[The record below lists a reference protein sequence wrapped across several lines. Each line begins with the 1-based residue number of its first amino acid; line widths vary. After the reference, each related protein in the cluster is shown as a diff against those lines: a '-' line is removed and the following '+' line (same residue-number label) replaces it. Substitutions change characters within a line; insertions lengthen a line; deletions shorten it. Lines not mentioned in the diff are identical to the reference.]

1 MKKKNIAI
9 ALGIL
14 CMVLTFSI
22 ILQMNTVK
30 SMTKDVGK
38 EITDNSEL
46 IDQLIKWQDN
56 YQKMYSKLENAE
68 TALEK
73 IRAQATLS
81 NSDDQAKEAELKENN
96 KLLGLT
102 EVKGPGVII
111 KLDDNRNIKQEEIIG
126 DINTYLVHEDDLL
139 QIVNELFNAGADA
152 VSINDKRVI
161 STTSILCDGNILR
174 VNGEITG
181 VPITIKAIG
190 YPEAFYDLDRPY
202 GYLDI
207 MRKGGAIASLEKSDE
222 IKISKYEGAY
232 NYKYINQ

>member
-9 ALGIL
+9 ALGVL
-14 CMVLTFSI
+14 CMILTCGI

-30 SMTKDVGK
+30 SMTKDVGTGIK
-38 EITDNSEL
+38 DNSEL

-56 YQKMYSKLENAE
+56 YKKMYSKLEDAE
-68 TALEK
+68 ATLEQ
-73 IRAQATLS
+73 IRAQASLS
-81 NSDDQAKEAELKENN
+81 NSEDKEKELELKENN

-102 EVKGPGVII
+102 EVSGSGVII
-111 KLDDNRNIKQEEIIG
+111 KLDDNRNVKQEEIIG

-152 VSINDKRVI
+152 ISINDKRVI
-161 STTSILCDGNILR
+161 STTSILCDGNIIR
-174 VNGEITG
+174 VNGEIVG

-207 MRKGGAIASLEKSDE
+207 MRQGGAIASLEKSDN

-232 NYKYINQ
+232 NYQYIN